1 MLNNKKCKSPFKVC
15 CAEIEFGARL
25 VPGCTVA
32 TTLKVDG
39 YIVMKTGGEALVLLH
54 FHTDTHQLLGLRWLL
69 RYHHPVISLLQQN
82 IALPLCC
89 DINDNCSD
97 S

>member
-15 CAEIEFGARL
+15 CAEIEFGARM

-39 YIVMKTGGEALVLLH
+39 YIVMDPGREALVLLH
-54 FHTDTHQLLGLRWLL
+54 IPTDAHHLPCLRWLL
-69 RYHHPVISLLQQN
+69 RYFIL
-82 IALPLCC
+82 
-89 DINDNCSD
+89 
-97 S
+97 